1 MKFLVVDL
9 FNKFKKFQGY
19 LYWNLKGVRVVCS
32 SYVSMKA
39 NLTNC
44 SVFGNSVV
52 LDESVVGENSYMTD
66 AYIQH
71 ATIGVYC
78 SIAPGVKIGLEE
90 HDIENYST
98 HPSTYDSKSF
108 VKSRGRTE
116 IGNHVWLAANC
127 VILQGVKIGDNAVI
141 AAGAVVTKD
150 VPEGEIWGGIPA
162 KFLKK
167 RNL

>member
-9 FNKFKKFQGY
+9 YDKLKKFQGY
-19 LYWNLKGVRVVCS
+19 FYWNLKGVRVVGS
-32 SYVSMKA
+32 SYVSIKA
-39 NLTNC
+39 NLNNC
-44 SVFGNSVV
+44 SIFGNSVV
-52 LDESVVGENSYMTD
+52 LDEAVVGENSYMTD

-71 ATIGVYC
+71 ATIGSYC

-90 HDIENYST
+90 HDINNYST

-108 VKSRGRTE
+108 VKSKGRSE
-116 IGNHVWLAANC
+116 IGDHVWLAANSI
-127 VILQGVKIGDNAVI
+127 ILQGVKVGDHSVI

-167 RNL
+167 RDL

>member
-1 MKFLVVDL
+1 MKFLLSDL
-9 FNKFKKFQGY
+9 YNKLLKIAGY
-19 LYWNLKGVRVVCS
+19 FFWNMKGVRVVAS

-39 NLTNC
+39 DLCSC

-52 LDESVVGENSYMTD
+52 LDEAIIKEHTYMTD

-71 ATIGVYC
+71 ASIGSYC

-90 HDIENYST
+90 HNVDNYST

-108 VKSRGRTE
+108 VKSKGRTQ
-116 IGNHVWLAANC
+116 IGNHVWLAANYI
-127 VILQGVKIGDNAVI
+127 ILQGVKIGDNAVI

-167 RNL
+167 RAI

>member
-1 MKFLVVDL
+1 MKFLLSDIYNSL
-9 FNKFKKFQGY
+9 SKITGY
-19 LYWNLKGVRVVCS
+19 FFWNMKGVRVVTS
-32 SYVSMKA
+32 SYVSKKA
-39 NLTNC
+39 SLKNC

-52 LDESVVGENSYMTD
+52 LDEAVIGEHTYMTD

-71 ATIGVYC
+71 ATVGSYC

-90 HDIENYST
+90 HDADNYST

-108 VKSRGRTE
+108 VKSKGRAE

-127 VILQGVKIGDNAVI
+127 IILQGVKVGDHAVV

-150 VPEGEIWGGIPA
+150 IPEGEIWGGIPA

-167 RNL
+167 RSI